1 MMMMMIVVVVLLL
14 GADVALVAVG
24 AYLLA
29 APSHCSI
36 PQKMGVTMSKT
47 PAWLRRHPSADV
59 AKKLAL
65 LHRSHSKS
73 DLPAARVHSFAPG
86 TNRSVQRVG
95 S

>member
-1 MMMMMIVVVVLLL
+1 MMMMMMMMIVVVVVLLL

-47 PAWLRRHPSADV
+47 PRLVKAS
-59 AKKLAL
+59 
-65 LHRSHSKS
+65 
-73 DLPAARVHSFAPG
+73 SFG
-86 TNRSVQRVG
+86 
-95 S
+95 